1 MGVRAI
7 DVVVVEDDVAEEELV
22 LRALASHGFS
32 EGVHLVRDGAQAL
45 DLLVDGMR
53 TGLPRCVLLDL
64 KLPKVGGVEVI
75 RRLRT
80 DSRTKMVPIVILTS
94 SREARDVAACYA
106 AGANGYVVKPIAFDE
121 FLEAIGRIVRFWLET
136 NVAPS

>member
-1 MGVRAI
+1 
-7 DVVVVEDDVAEEELV
+7 
-22 LRALASHGFS
+22 
-32 EGVHLVRDGAQAL
+32 VRDGAQAL